1 MSLVVDK
8 DDDMTH
14 RMLTQFNSDLDADVK
29 KSFLN
34 KVRNMT
40 EHRLEFVEK
49 LLEETQ

>member
-1 MSLVVDK
+1 MCIRDSS
-8 DDDMTH
+8 
-14 RMLTQFNSDLDADVK
+14 NLDADVK

-40 EHRLEFVEK
+40 EHRLKLVEK